1 MLLLIIFDR
10 VYHIDFR
17 VSFLMTY
24 VHQYKAP
31 VTFPLRL
38 VRYDHKLII
47 IFDGRSHNLEDI
59 IGLIVLHHVSEI
71 FVRAEV
77 DRFLRV
83 EWLFSNELEESFDC
97 IIK

>member
-31 VTFPLRL
+31 VTFH
-38 VRYDHKLII
+38 VKVVWKDHKLVII
-47 IFDGRSHNLEDI
+47 LDSRCHNLEDI

-83 EWLFSNELEESFDC
+83 EWLLSNELEESLDC